1 MSPSRFGFVGLGNMG
16 APMAA
21 NVARAG
27 FDLTVYD
34 AAGSEARAPAGAR
47 AAASLAE
54 VAAAAET
61 VFLSLPDGAASL
73 AVAREIAALGSRAA
87 RVVVDL
93 STVGVAAAREAHV
106 VLADA
111 GLSYIDA
118 PVSGGRAG
126 ALAATIALMWAG
138 PAALLESHRDVLGA
152 IAGNV
157 FHVGDDPGQGQAM
170 KLLNNF
176 LSATALAATSEAMAF
191 GLSQGLSMDAMLAV
205 VNVSTGRNTATSDKF
220 PNRIVTGTYDAGFAT
235 ALLAKDL
242 GLYVERARAAGAPA
256 TIGETV
262 AELWRAA
269 AEAMPASDITRIY
282 DLVRGDAA
290 AGSET
295 RMRP

>member
-34 AAGSEARAPAGAR
+34 AAGSEARAPAGAH

-73 AVAREIAALGSRAA
+73 AVVREIAGLGSRVAG
-87 RVVVDL
+87 VVVDL
-93 STVGVAAAREAHV
+93 STVGVAAAREAHA
-106 VLADA
+106 VLAEA
-111 GLSYIDA
+111 GLAYVDA

-126 ALAATIALMWAG
+126 ARAATIAVMWAG
-138 PAALLESHRDVLGA
+138 PAALLEGHRDVLGA
-152 IAGNV
+152 MAGNV

-191 GLSQGLSMDAMLAV
+191 GLSQGLSLATMLAV

-256 TIGETV
+256 TIGESV
-262 AELWRAA
+262 AGLWRAA

-282 DLVRGDAA
+282 DLVRGGAA
-290 AGSET
+290 TGAGPSS
-295 RMRP
+295 